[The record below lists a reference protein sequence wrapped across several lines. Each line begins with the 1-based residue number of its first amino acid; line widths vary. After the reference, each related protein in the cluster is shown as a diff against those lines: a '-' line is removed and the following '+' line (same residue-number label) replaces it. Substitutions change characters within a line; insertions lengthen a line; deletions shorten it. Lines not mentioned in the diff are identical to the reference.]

1 MPSTTTNQQ
10 IPYPIASDKVY
21 QGPTHFRQ
29 LAERVDTLITS
40 LTTRVSRVEKSPT
53 TTSPSTD
60 NVSVVRLN
68 ENGANNSFAV
78 KSNRVVTI
86 SITSADLPRSGRI
99 GELLTAWNPPDQVIA
114 PIWMDIGSDDP
125 PQVVG
130 QIKIYGRDVTVAC
143 PGPGMRYY
151 ANVSYIV

>member
-10 IPYPIASDKVY
+10 IPYPIASDRVY
-21 QGPTHFRQ
+21 QGPTHIKQ

-60 NVSVVRLN
+60 SVPLARLT
-68 ENGANNSFAV
+68 ENGATNAFAV

-86 SITSADLPRSGRI
+86 SIMSGNLPRSGRI
-99 GELLTAWNPPDQVIA
+99 GQLTTGWEPPEQVIA
-114 PIWMDIGSDDP
+114 PIWMEIGTGEP
-125 PQVVG
+125 LQNVG
-130 QIKIYGRDVTVAC
+130 QIKIYGRDITVAC
-143 PGPGMRYY
+143 PGPGMRYH
-151 ANVSYIV
+151 ANVSYIF